1 MEKEYHD
8 LTANEVK
15 GYMTKHR
22 EDSYQLIDVRFPEEY
37 TEEHLPGA
45 ILIPL
50 DELETRFG
58 EVSQD
63 KNLIIYCLSG
73 KRSVAASTL
82 IASNPEFNGKIYNML
97 GGILAWKGMCLPDM
111 PEIKVFGLTAEKD
124 QLLYQ
129 AMNLEKGAHK
139 FYEQVVEKFA
149 GAPFVQAI
157 ESLVHA
163 EEVHANMIYSFWAKT
178 QTEAPPFEEVYS
190 ALAGDILEGGKG
202 IDELTARL
210 EGIEAQCTH
219 VIDMAMSIEY
229 AAYDLYR
236 NMAHL
241 HKGSELEEVFL
252 LLCQAEKAHMRTAA
266 EALALCGD

>member
-8 LTANEVK
+8 LTADEVK
-15 GYMTKHR
+15 EYMAKHS
-22 EDSYQLIDVRFPEEY
+22 EDSYQLLDVRFPEEY

-50 DELETRFG
+50 DELETRFD
-58 EVSQD
+58 EVSLD
-63 KNLIIYCLSG
+63 RNLIIYCLSG

-82 IASNPEFNGKIYNML
+82 IASSPEFNGKIYNML

-111 PEIKVFGLTAEKD
+111 PEIKVFGLTAEKAE
-124 QLLYQ
+124 LLYQ
-129 AMNLEKGAHK
+129 AMNLEKGAHE
-139 FYEQVVEKFA
+139 FYKQVVETFTD
-149 GAPFVQAI
+149 APLVQAI

-178 QTEAPPFEEVYS
+178 QTAAPPFEEVYG
-190 ALAGDILEGGKG
+190 ALAGDILEGGKS
-202 IDELTARL
+202 IEELTARL
-210 EGIEAQCTH
+210 MGIEAQCTH
-219 VIDMAMSIEY
+219 VLDIAMSIEY

-252 LLCQAEKAHMRTAA
+252 LLSKAEKTHMRVAA
-266 EALALCGD
+266 EALSLCSD